1 MQLIYLFTTF
11 LVHVKL
17 FASHFSSHLLWN
29 EILTK
34 FLPSLLR
41 MQISN
46 DEICL
51 GANINKFD
59 QMWYLLRIC
68 IDFAVVV
75 NPFFRAVLAG

>member
-1 MQLIYLFTTF
+1 M
-11 LVHVKL
+11 
-17 FASHFSSHLLWN
+17 S
-29 EILTK
+29 K

-59 QMWYLLRIC
+59 QIWYLLHVC

-75 NPFFRAVLAG
+75 NPFFRAVPEPVICVHPDEESKSQ